1 MNMRKTRLL
10 VKHYDP
16 IGKKYELIKPLGY
29 VLEGSYC
36 AYKMINA
43 SIDAPRS
50 IYWEVTDAKS
60 GIIILRAESLKVAI
74 AVFVRYEKKRF
85 EEWKDNHKEEYEK
98 CCEEIEELNAT
109 ELRKEIEE

>member
-50 IYWEVTDAKS
+50 IYWEVTDFKNLLGRLAYEIKRAS
-60 GIIILRAESLKVAI
+60 IAYKQRSILARIVYDKLM
-74 AVFVRYEKKRF
+74 
-85 EEWKDNHKEEYEK
+85 
-98 CCEEIEELNAT
+98 
-109 ELRKEIEE
+109 KEIEK